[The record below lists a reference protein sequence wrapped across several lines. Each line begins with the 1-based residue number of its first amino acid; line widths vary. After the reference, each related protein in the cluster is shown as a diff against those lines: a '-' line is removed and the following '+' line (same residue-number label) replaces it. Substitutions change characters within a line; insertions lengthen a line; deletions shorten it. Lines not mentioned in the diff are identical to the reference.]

1 VSGGRTTLTF
11 LPTKALPTYLFGF
24 AAGTFSVERGERNG
38 RPFYMYHRETD
49 KDKVA
54 ANREAIF
61 DLHQQAITW
70 LEDYTDRKYPFEK
83 LDFVLLPAFQFA
95 GMEHAGAIFYNAP
108 SMLLEKTAT
117 QEQQLARA
125 STIAHETAHMWFG
138 DLVTMKWFDDVW
150 MKEVFANFMAA
161 KIVNPSF
168 PAVDHDL
175 RFLLQHYPSAYD
187 VDRTSGANPIRQQLQ
202 NLNEAGS
209 LYGPI
214 IYDKAPIV
222 MRQLERMLGEET
234 FRGGIREYLSRF
246 EFGNAAWTDL
256 IEILDRQ
263 TDEDLAAWSRAW
275 VDEPG
280 RPTITTRLN
289 INGSTMDALGFDQ
302 SDDRGRSLLWNQR
315 LQIALGY
322 ESGAR
327 ITSLRMNAPHVDV
340 ANVRGLP
347 APRYVLPN
355 GEGIGYGL
363 FKLDDQSRQFFLDHL
378 PEIGDGVTRATAWLT
393 LWDGMLEGEVS
404 PRQLAELMLRALPLE
419 REEQNVQRIL
429 TYLAKTYWGF
439 VDDASRLALA
449 PRMEEALRKG
459 IRESPGTSMKSAFF
473 ITFRRTA
480 TTPSALT
487 YLERVWRKQ
496 EVIPG
501 LTFAEADYIA
511 MAQDLALRNVRG
523 TDAIV
528 TEQLGNIVNPDRR
541 SRFAFTI
548 PALSPDES
556 IRDSFFAGLSNIE
569 NRRHEPWVLD
579 GLSFLNHPLRRKHA
593 ERYIEPSLKL
603 LPEIQRTG
611 DIFFPTRWAQSVL
624 DGHNSPAAAQTVAA
638 FLAAQKD
645 LPPRLRQVVEQ
656 SADTLFRAAKRS
668 SRASSSQD

>member
-1 VSGGRTTLTF
+1 
-11 LPTKALPTYLFGF
+11 
-24 AAGTFSVERGERNG
+24 
-38 RPFYMYHRETD
+38 
-49 KDKVA
+49 
-54 ANREAIF
+54 
-61 DLHQQAITW
+61 
-70 LEDYTDRKYPFEK
+70 
-83 LDFVLLPAFQFA
+83 
-95 GMEHAGAIFYNAP
+95 
-108 SMLLEKTAT
+108 
-117 QEQQLARA
+117 
-125 STIAHETAHMWFG
+125 
-138 DLVTMKWFDDVW
+138 
-150 MKEVFANFMAA
+150 
-161 KIVNPSF
+161 
-168 PAVDHDL
+168 
-175 RFLLQHYPSAYD
+175 SAYD
-187 VDRTSGANPIRQQLQ
+187 VDRTSGANPIRQKLE
-202 NLNEAGS
+202 NLNDAGS

-234 FRGGIREYLSRF
+234 FRGGIREYLARF
-246 EFGNAAWTDL
+246 AFGNAAWTDL

-263 TDEDLAAWSRAW
+263 TDEDLAGWSRAW

-280 RPTITTRLN
+280 RPAIATRLKL
-289 INGSTMDALGFDQ
+289 NGSTIDTLGFDQ
-302 SDDRGRSLLWNQR
+302 SDGRGRSLLWNQR

-363 FKLDDQSRQFFLDHL
+363 FRLDDLSKQFFLDHL
-378 PEIGDGVTRATAWLT
+378 PETGDGVTRATAWLT
-393 LWDGMLEGEVS
+393 LWDGMLEGDVP
-404 PRQLAELMLRALPLE
+404 PRPLAELMLRALPLE

-429 TYLAKTYWGF
+429 TYLARTYWGF
-439 VDDASRLALA
+439 IDDASRLALA
-449 PRMEEALRKG
+449 PRMEETLRKG
-459 IRESPGTSMKSAFF
+459 IRESPGTSMKSAYF
-473 ITFRRTA
+473 IAFRRTA
-480 TTPSALT
+480 TTPAGLA

-496 EVIPG
+496 ELIPG

-523 TDAIV
+523 TDAIL

-556 IRDSFFAGLSNIE
+556 TRDSFFAGLSNIE

-603 LPEIQRTG
+603 LPDIQRTG
-611 DIFFPTRWAQSVL
+611 DIFFPTRWTQSVL
-624 DGHNSPAAAQTVAA
+624 DGHNSPTAAQTVAA

-656 SADTLFRAAKRS
+656 SADSLFRAAKIVR
-668 SRASSSQD
+668 